1 MHNVRLSGSYY
12 DMGFIYGRKLNREKF
27 QPSKKTAKERTMGVE
42 CREHVEQVFPEIID
56 EIKGVS
62 EGSGIEYDELSNH
75 ILVYPFRS
83 KAPGCTSFTI
93 NHNGETWVGRNYD
106 MFYWLKD
113 DLECYLS
120 VPKGGYRSLAQTDM
134 MVGREDGINE
144 KGLYAALHG
153 VPSIFTPGVHFWISI
168 RYILDK
174 CENVDE
180 AIEYLEETKHHC
192 AFHVML
198 ADRSGKRAVVEVHP
212 NKVRVR
218 WPEGDYIVTTNHLN
232 HPEMKELTLFEPPDS
247 WPRYKKVTEELDKI
261 HDVDEKSFQSI
272 LRSHDGLVC
281 SHLEQFGVG
290 TLYSTV
296 TNLNKLKVWR
306 AVGHPCSNKYVED
319 IRLMI
324 KT

>member
-27 QPSKKTAKERTMGVE
+27 RPPKKTAKERTMGVE

-62 EGSGIEYDELSNH
+62 DGSGIEYGELSNH
-75 ILVYPFRS
+75 ILVYPFMS

-120 VPKGGYRSLAQTDM
+120 EPKRAYRSLAQTDM

-168 RYILDK
+168 
-174 CENVDE
+174 
-180 AIEYLEETKHHC
+180 
-192 AFHVML
+192 
-198 ADRSGKRAVVEVHP
+198 
-212 NKVRVR
+212 
-218 WPEGDYIVTTNHLN
+218 
-232 HPEMKELTLFEPPDS
+232 
-247 WPRYKKVTEELDKI
+247 
-261 HDVDEKSFQSI
+261 
-272 LRSHDGLVC
+272 
-281 SHLEQFGVG
+281 
-290 TLYSTV
+290 
-296 TNLNKLKVWR
+296 
-306 AVGHPCSNKYVED
+306 SN
-319 IRLMI
+319 
-324 KT
+324 